1 MWICSKRALL
11 PELAQTSA
19 RLGCRACRRFLACRV
34 GAILADVTEL
44 VLVLCGAVVKTAIK
58 MWTGDNAFADILSA
72 DLTDMLKGQVS
83 STLDQRRIRR
93 QFENL
98 EEIVAKQILSTLEN
112 EFRGLDEGER
122 NAAIIAVGETLGRA
136 QLTDKVL
143 FAGNLDPLYLEN
155 YVRRF
160 TGNSTRD
167 LSWSG
172 TALYD
177 RVLAQ
182 CCAYIIEIADKLPRF
197 QAGAFTELLD
207 RDTQILARIEE
218 VLERLPAPSGDGSDL
233 DRVATAYRRRIVKL
247 FDRLELFGLDFA
259 AQWYSLSIAY
269 INLKV
274 SVQQASE
281 YSGGTFETWLAECPR
296 LLIDGRAGGGKTTI
310 LQWIAV
316 RAARGDFEGAAS
328 RLNGYVPFFIRLRE
342 HTAPQE
348 GAGIAL
354 PTPEKFLDKVA
365 PLLAPA
371 ASSWPRQQLESG
383 RAFILVDGIDEVPE
397 GQRPQVLSWLGELTD
412 LFPDLRY
419 VVTTRPGAVEPN
431 ALTEMGFAWARL
443 EPMDPA
449 LVRTFIDQWHKAMRE
464 WQKDTESQ
472 QQLTVFR
479 DELLKALDSDR
490 FLSELANTPLL
501 AGLICALNQ
510 HLTGQLPRRRG
521 EIFEKALAMFY
532 QRDRKRQIHA
542 VLALDHAA
550 TYHLLGDL
558 ALRLVRGG
566 MAEIDTG
573 SAQSA
578 LHRSSATLP
587 NGPYD
592 GLELY
597 RHLLLRSGLLREP
610 ASGYVD
616 FVHRTFQEYLAA
628 KALVESDA
636 IAELVKNAADD
647 QWREVVILSAG
658 QTNIK
663 QTTELLRGLLRLT
676 WRGKQR
682 YQRRMLAVACLDE
695 IHGADPDALTA
706 VERAIPELVP
716 PRSLDQAE
724 ALSHAGK
731 RLIPHLARVK
741 VFTNQNE
748 LGATVHAAA
757 LIGGPSA
764 LNLLADIAQ
773 TNYEFI
779 KRLETRGLTQEFIRS
794 WPYFPSASYA
804 ERVLRPLQLEYL
816 EISDERLLTEI
827 RRFPTV
833 ADVTLTNVVGDE
845 TDLSALDDVQLTEL
859 WIFSG
864 EMRSLSAI
872 RPWSQLKEL
881 RLYSCNRLRDI
892 SQLPL
897 LYNLEYLTIGYCH
910 NLKNYSSITQLQNL
924 KSVALMD
931 MRDLDLSVFRDVG
944 QLENLR
950 IRDAGV
956 VNLEPLAQKS
966 IIITVQGKTEISGH
980 SGPDFR
986 PTIRRTG
993 GGIRLPWQ

>member
-1 MWICSKRALL
+1 M
-11 PELAQTSA
+11 
-19 RLGCRACRRFLACRV
+19 
-34 GAILADVTEL
+34 TEL

-58 MWTGDNAFADILSA
+58 LWTGDNAFADNLSA

-98 EEIVAKQILSTLEN
+98 EEIVARQVLSTLEN

-122 NAAIIAVGETLGRA
+122 NAAIIAVGETIGRA

-167 LSWSG
+167 LSWGG

-197 QAGAFTELLD
+197 QAGAFTELLQ

-218 VLERLPAPSGDGSDL
+218 VLDRLPAPSGDDSAA
-233 DRVATAYRRRIVKL
+233 DRVATAYRRRIVKV

-274 SVQQASE
+274 SAQQASE
-281 YSGGTFETWLAECPR
+281 YGGGAFERWLAECPR

-342 HTAPQE
+342 YAAPQDD
-348 GAGIAL
+348 AGIAL
-354 PTPEKFLDKVA
+354 PPPEKFLDKVA
-365 PLLAPA
+365 PLLAPEVP
-371 ASSWPRQQLESG
+371 SWPRTQLQSG
-383 RAFILVDGIDEVPE
+383 RALILVDGMDEVPE
-397 GQRPQVLSWLGELTD
+397 GQRPAVLSWLGQLIE

-419 VVTTRPGAVEPN
+419 VVTTRPGAVEQN
-431 ALTEMGFAWARL
+431 AFDEMGFAWAML

-449 LVRTFIDQWHKAMRE
+449 LVRTFVDQWHEAMRE
-464 WQKDTESQ
+464 WQKDAKSQ
-472 QQLTVFR
+472 QQLIVFR
-479 DELLKALDSDR
+479 DELLKALGGDR
-490 FLSELANTPLL
+490 FLNELANTPLL

-510 HLTGQLPRRRG
+510 HLAGQLPRRRG

-532 QRDRKRQIHA
+532 ERDRKRQIRTTF
-542 VLALDHAA
+542 ALDLAA

-566 MAEIDTG
+566 MAEIDTE
-573 SAQSA
+573 SAQNT
-578 LHRSSATLP
+578 LYRSSATLP

-592 GLELY
+592 GSELY
-597 RHLLLRSGLLREP
+597 RHLMLRSGLLREP
-610 ASGYVD
+610 TSGYVD

-628 KALVESDA
+628 KALVESDGTTE
-636 IAELVKNAADD
+636 IVKNAADD
-647 QWREVVILSAG
+647 QWREVVILSAS
-658 QTNIK
+658 QANIK

-682 YQRRMLAVACLDE
+682 YKRRMLAVACLDE
-695 IHGADPDALTA
+695 IHGADPDALAA
-706 VERAIPELVP
+706 VERTIPELVP
-716 PRSLDQAE
+716 PRSMDQAE

-731 RLIPHLARVK
+731 RLIPHLARVN
-741 VFTNQNE
+741 VFTKPNE
-748 LGATVHAAA
+748 LQATVRAAA

-764 LNLLADIAQ
+764 LNLLADITRQ
-773 TNYEFI
+773 NIDFI
-779 KRLETRGLTQEFIRS
+779 KNKDPGEWFCPVVVIFRASTLCGKNPAPTRI
-794 WPYFPSASYA
+794 
-804 ERVLRPLQLEYL
+804 
-816 EISDERLLTEI
+816 
-827 RRFPTV
+827 
-833 ADVTLTNVVGDE
+833 
-845 TDLSALDDVQLTEL
+845 
-859 WIFSG
+859 
-864 EMRSLSAI
+864 
-872 RPWSQLKEL
+872 
-881 RLYSCNRLRDI
+881 
-892 SQLPL
+892 
-897 LYNLEYLTIGYCH
+897 
-910 NLKNYSSITQLQNL
+910 
-924 KSVALMD
+924 
-931 MRDLDLSVFRDVG
+931 
-944 QLENLR
+944 
-950 IRDAGV
+950 
-956 VNLEPLAQKS
+956 
-966 IIITVQGKTEISGH
+966 
-980 SGPDFR
+980 
-986 PTIRRTG
+986 
-993 GGIRLPWQ
+993 